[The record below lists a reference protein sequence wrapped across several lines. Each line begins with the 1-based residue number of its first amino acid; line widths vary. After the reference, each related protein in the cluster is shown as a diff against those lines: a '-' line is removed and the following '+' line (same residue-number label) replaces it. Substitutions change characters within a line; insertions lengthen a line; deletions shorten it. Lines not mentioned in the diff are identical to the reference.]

1 MYHQLKVDTNTKSS
15 LLPTRS
21 GANPNLVPEVVE
33 EGNHNSSQ
41 VKSVIDSRRGVLFAA
56 LTICSCSY

>member
-15 LLPTRS
+15 LIPTRS

-41 VKSVIDSRRGVLFAA
+41 VKSVIDEEEVFFLQHFN
-56 LTICSCSY
+56 LQL